1 MPYATPQDLI
11 ARLGEREAIALSDRA
26 KTGSPDL
33 VELARL
39 LAEAEDEVNGHVG
52 RRYLLPLTERNGQLA
67 TAPKALVRVVI
78 DVARYHGTGTE
89 IMVTEEIRN
98 RYKDSVRF
106 LEGVAKGDI
115 LLGDLLL
122 ARSGG
127 PAPTGGATAVRTGSK
142 TFGDLSGVL

>member
-11 ARLGEREAIALSDRA
+11 ARLGEREAVALSDRA

-33 VELARL
+33 AELARL

-52 RRYLLPLTERNGQLA
+52 RRYFLPLTNLAGQVA
-67 TAPKALVRVVI
+67 TAPMALKRVVVDI
-78 DVARYHGTGTE
+78 ARYHATGTE

-98 RYKDSVRF
+98 RYKDAVRF

-115 LLGDLLL
+115 QLGDLQL

-127 PAPTGGATAVRTGSK
+127 PAPTAGATAVRTGDK
-142 TFGDLSGVL
+142 TFGDMSGVL

>member
-52 RRYLLPLTERNGQLA
+52 RRYLLPLTA
-67 TAPKALVRVVI
+67 TSGLPADPPKALVRVVV

-122 ARSGG
+122 ARAGG
-127 PAPTGGATAVRTGSK
+127 PAPTGGATAVRTGDK

>member
-1 MPYATPQDLI
+1 MPYATPQGLI
-11 ARLGEREAIALSDRA
+11 ARLGEREAVALSDRA

-52 RRYLLPLTERNGQLA
+52 RRYLLPLAGSDGQPAA
-67 TAPKALVRVVI
+67 TPKALQRVVI

-98 RYKDSVRF
+98 RYKDAVRF

-122 ARSGG
+122 AGSGG
-127 PAPTGGATAVRTGSK
+127 PAPTGGSTAVRTGDRM
-142 TFGDLSGVL
+142 FGDLPGVL